1 MKIFILVYK
10 EVELALS
17 IDSAYTKAKLMS
29 LHSNIKVTGFILHIY
44 ISTRLLFITLGSISS
59 TFLSLTLSDL
69 SADRLAQVVEHQA
82 TEREVVGSK
91 PEPHQHSG
99 SLNN

>member
-82 TEREVVGSK
+82 TVQKVRVQTPRQDQNFK
-91 PEPHQHSG
+91 
-99 SLNN
+99 

>member
-82 TEREVVGSK
+82 TVQKVRVQTPRRDQNFK
-91 PEPHQHSG
+91 
-99 SLNN
+99 